1 MAVEKLLS
9 KIQEDVQKE
18 TEEILSQT
26 DREIQELKKQFQEKS
41 AQRAQALIAQGEL
54 KLRQAAEREFT
65 AERLSARQNILAE
78 KQKILEEI
86 YESVLAQIKKDPEK
100 LRRFFSTNL
109 KLLAPGQYHL
119 KIAKDLNAVLSSE
132 WITSTTERLQKTG
145 RKVESVT
152 YQDDLSGE
160 IILEAGKIELALSP
174 EKVLSL
180 KRPETEKEL
189 AKLLFRANTE

>member
-26 DREIQELKKQFQEKS
+26 AREIEELKRHFQDKA
-41 AQRAQALIAQGEL
+41 AQRTQALINQGEL

-78 KQKILEEI
+78 KHKILEEI
-86 YESVLAQIKKDPEK
+86 YESVLAQIKKSPER
-100 LRRFFSTNL
+100 LRRFFSTRL
-109 KLLAPGQYHL
+109 ELLAPGQYHL
-119 KIAKDLNAVLSSE
+119 KIAKNLSAVLSSE
-132 WITSTTERLQKTG
+132 WVTSTTERLQKTG

-160 IILEAGKIELALSP
+160 IILSAEKTEVSLSP
-174 EKVLSL
+174 ERVLTL

-189 AKLLFRANTE
+189 AKLLFRDTE